1 MVKTW
6 CLILQVVHV
15 IILQRVLARIR
26 LVPSHFSCLRDDW
39 WEGLSEFALHQ
50 GKEGRKTGSLA
61 RISQISSETTGYE
74 IQPECRSGGNKWSYV
89 RSFILL
95 RPGEGLTSNKHTVLT
110 FLVDHKYNEVFRGV
124 YFLTFREISFS
135 FTNLK
140 ASNNTNYVV
149 QIKPTRPAFTISGF
163 PTSILCSFNSCSKL
177 SYQKREKMEHESMG
191 IITDWFSKTK
201 CKESLSPMVS
211 NVRTPFFSTSHAGI
225 RALKWSPGPCV
236 RPLSVSSEAI

>member
-15 IILQRVLARIR
+15 VILLRVLARIR

-50 GKEGRKTGSLA
+50 GKEGRITGSLA

-74 IQPECRSGGNKWSYV
+74 SQPECRSGGNKWSYV
-89 RSFILL
+89 KSFIIL

-110 FLVDHKYNEVFRGV
+110 FLVNHKYNEVFRGV

-135 FTNLK
+135 YSNLK
-140 ASNNTNYVV
+140 VCNNTNYVV
-149 QIKPTRPAFTISGF
+149 QSNLPVQ
-163 PTSILCSFNSCSKL
+163 L
-177 SYQKREKMEHESMG
+177 
-191 IITDWFSKTK
+191 
-201 CKESLSPMVS
+201 SLSLDFLQAYSAVS
-211 NVRTPFFSTSHAGI
+211 TAAQSYPIKRGRKWNMKVW
-225 RALKWSPGPCV
+225 AL
-236 RPLSVSSEAI
+236 